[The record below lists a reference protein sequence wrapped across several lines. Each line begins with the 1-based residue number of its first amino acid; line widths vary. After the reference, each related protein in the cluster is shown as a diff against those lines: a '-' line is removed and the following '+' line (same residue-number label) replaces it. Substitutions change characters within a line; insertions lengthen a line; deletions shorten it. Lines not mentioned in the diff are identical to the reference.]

1 MLNELFPSFLC
12 QIERI
17 LCAFNLFERLTWLR
31 KYDVIDCSFLALFS
45 RCSFIYLVTSSG
57 AEENVGRIGTS
68 LTSGRT
74 SDPDDART
82 TAERATL
89 SEP

>member
-1 MLNELFPSFLC
+1 MVKKL
-12 QIERI
+12 R
-17 LCAFNLFERLTWLR
+17 NLFSLLKRHFKLIVHFPL
-31 KYDVIDCSFLALFS
+31 YLNAYFNP
-45 RCSFIYLVTSSG
+45 RCSFIYSVTSSG
-57 AEENVGRIGTS
+57 PEENVGRIGTS

-74 SDPDDART
+74 CNPDDVRT